1 MEQSKIS
8 SKKDIDN
15 LTSRSKKSLK
25 LPDLTPKA
33 TKERTTKPKVNR
45 WKKAIKVRAEI
56 SEIETKTTIATINK
70 FKSLFFKMVNNIY
83 KPLTRAIIK
92 GRGLESIK

>member
-45 WKKAIKVRAEI
+45 WKKYIKVRAEI
-56 SEIETKTTIATINK
+56 SEIETKKTIATINK

>member
-45 WKKAIKVRAEI
+45 WKKSIKVRAEI
-56 SEIETKTTIATINK
+56 SEIETKKTIATINK

>member
-1 MEQSKIS
+1 MEHSKIS
-8 SKKDIDN
+8 SKRDTDN

-56 SEIETKTTIATINK
+56 SEIETKKTIATINK
-70 FKSLFFKMVNNIY
+70 FKSLFFEMINKIHN
-83 KPLTRAIIK
+83 PLNRAIK
-92 GRGLESIK
+92 KRERT